1 MSGLRRITGWGNI
14 GALRALWMGSVPAA
28 RLALRAARLI
38 DRD

>member
-1 MSGLRRITGWGNI
+1 MSGLQWITAGGIN
-14 GALRALWMGSVPAA
+14 GALRAFWMGSVPAA